1 MVDKLSQ
8 AQAKVVG
15 TTIFFAEPQ
24 LDPGLVY
31 INRLLELEQQAR
43 DQQISCPTGPAGGW

>member
-1 MVDKLSQ
+1 MRAWSTSCLQ

-31 INRLLELEQQAR
+31 INRLLALEQQAR
-43 DQQISCPTGPAGGW
+43 DQQSA